1 MHLPKSSV
9 FALTALLLPSVLAQV
24 PASLSGDFNTEIQVN
39 FNGDS
44 SSGFEEGDTIP
55 FADTANQPVFAL
67 GDASGVNTAISFMVM
82 MIDTT
87 DENNFIVH
95 YAQTD
100 FKTTGEKTSISASSD
115 PKIPYAKPGSFG
127 ESGERKYTFLLYQ
140 QRGSRE
146 MQGMPKA
153 GEKIDITAFNAAND
167 LKPPMA
173 GIAMNVNV
181 GEPSADSPAPAPASA
196 PASTPAPASSPSPAS
211 TSAAAS
217 AATSA
222 PPTTS
227 STSTTTSTQTTT
239 MVTTAEPTPNADKN
253 ISGLDGPTVQKPIG
267 MLIGGGFV
275 TEQPFPANGTA
286 GPPVVANIAAYVN
299 GTMTKMSKIA
309 GRGVAAGMEKRAG
322 ADIVQTSASMAALVV
337 IVAAVALV

>member
-24 PASLSGDFNTEIQVN
+24 PASLSGGFNTEIQVN
-39 FNGDS
+39 FKGDS

-55 FADTANQPVFAL
+55 LADTANQPVFAL

-140 QRGSRE
+140 QRGSGE

-181 GEPSADSPAPAPASA
+181 GDTSAEPAPAPASA

-211 TSAAAS
+211 TSAA
-217 AATSA
+217 TSA

-227 STSTTTSTQTTT
+227 SASTTTSTQTTT
-239 MVTTAEPTPNADKN
+239 MVTTGEPTPNADKDS
-253 ISGLDGPTVQKPIG
+253 SGLDSPTMQKPIG
-267 MLIGGGFV
+267 KLIGGGIV
-275 TEQPFPANGTA
+275 TEQPFPANGAA
-286 GPPVVANIAAYVN
+286 GPQVVDNIAAYVN
-299 GTMTKMSKIA
+299 GTMTKKMPKVA
-309 GRGVAAGMEKRAG
+309 GRGVAAGMEKRGG

-337 IVAAVALV
+337 MVAAVALL